1 MPLRTEAE
9 IQRAHDL
16 LVGIVMGDAGGVL
29 PHQRDNQ
36 LFCATAS
43 VLCWAL
49 QHDHNIQFGT
59 LLAELERIAKECG
72 FELVKGSVHTE

>member
-16 LVGIVMGDAGGVL
+16 LVGIVMGDAAELLVDKRDHKVL
-29 PHQRDNQ
+29 I
-36 LFCATAS
+36 ATAS

-49 QHDHNIQFGT
+49 QHDHNIDFGT
-59 LLAELERIAKECG
+59 MIADLERLAKERG
-72 FELVKGSVHTE
+72 FVFLEGSVHTE